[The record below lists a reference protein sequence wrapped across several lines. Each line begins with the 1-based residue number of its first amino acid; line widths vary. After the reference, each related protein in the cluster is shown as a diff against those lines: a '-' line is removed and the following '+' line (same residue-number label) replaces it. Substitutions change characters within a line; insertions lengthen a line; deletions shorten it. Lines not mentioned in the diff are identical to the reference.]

1 MRHLRDDTVLI
12 LDGEVRVY
20 RRERSRRW
28 QAAFS
33 IDGKAIR
40 ISTGKRDLEE
50 AKEIARDTYLEYKFR
65 HKNDLP
71 VITKK
76 FSDVARLAITD
87 MRKQLDAGLGK
98 KVYADYIVCI
108 ERYLIPYFGSQY
120 VTSIDYEKVQSFYEW
135 RRAKMGREP
144 KASTLNTH
152 NSAMNRVFDE
162 AVARGF
168 LAHKNVPML
177 VNKGEKS
184 ERRPDLP
191 CIHERKRADQMPT
204 HRSQQNAL
212 QPLPYLRD
220 ICINQRWNGYS
231 RLSHTDGHKHWHD

>member
-40 ISTGKRDLEE
+40 ISTGKKDLNE

-76 FSDVARLAITD
+76 FADVARLAIAD

-108 ERYLIPYFGSQY
+108 ERYLIRLCQNKPPCPTASWKLTS
-120 VTSIDYEKVQSFYEW
+120 VTCPILYLSAISKPVQ
-135 RRAKMGREP
+135 
-144 KASTLNTH
+144 
-152 NSAMNRVFDE
+152 
-162 AVARGF
+162 
-168 LAHKNVPML
+168 
-177 VNKGEKS
+177 
-184 ERRPDLP
+184 
-191 CIHERKRADQMPT
+191 
-204 HRSQQNAL
+204 RSSN
-212 QPLPYLRD
+212 LR
-220 ICINQRWNGYS
+220 
-231 RLSHTDGHKHWHD
+231 